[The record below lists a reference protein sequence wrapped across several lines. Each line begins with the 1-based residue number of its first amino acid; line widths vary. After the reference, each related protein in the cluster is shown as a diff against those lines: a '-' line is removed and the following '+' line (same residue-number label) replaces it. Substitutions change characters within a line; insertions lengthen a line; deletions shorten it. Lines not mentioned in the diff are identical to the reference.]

1 MEFHKTSE
9 INDQKNLS
17 HVLGFHKI
25 MNEKDIMLVYCGEF
39 SQELNKTLLSF
50 TERKFKSENIEDNTR
65 RKIFNIMVEI
75 LQNISKN
82 RIEKLED
89 TPDRDAVFILGDN
102 QEDYI
107 LISSNMIRN
116 DKIGPLKERI
126 DQVNLL
132 DKEGLKQLYKEVRL
146 NAAFSDKAGAGIGI
160 IDIARKSEK
169 RIEYGFEEISN
180 DYSVFSLLIRVTK
193 EKNQI
198 ISDGN
203 N

>member
-1 MEFHKTSE
+1 MELHKTSE
-9 INDQKNLS
+9 MNHQKSLS

-50 TERKFKSENIEDNTR
+50 TERKFKSENVEDNTR
-65 RKIFNIMVEI
+65 RKIFNIMVEL

-82 RIEKLED
+82 KIENSEN
-89 TPDRDAVFILGDN
+89 TPEKDSVFILGANPD
-102 QEDYI
+102 EYI

-116 DKIGPLKERI
+116 DKIAPLKDRI
-126 DQVNLL
+126 DQVNSL
-132 DKEGLKQLYKEVRL
+132 DKEGLKQLYKDVRL
-146 NAAFSDKAGAGIGI
+146 NASFSEKSGAGIGI

-169 RIEYGFEEISN
+169 KLEYGFEELTGE
-180 DYSVFSLLIRVTK
+180 YSVFSLLIRVIK
-193 EKNQI
+193 EKNQN

>member
-1 MEFHKTSE
+1 
-9 INDQKNLS
+9 
-17 HVLGFHKI
+17 

-50 TERKFKSENIEDNTR
+50 TERKFKSENVEDNTR
-65 RKIFNIMVEI
+65 RKIFNIMVEL

-82 RIEKLED
+82 KIENSEN
-89 TPDRDAVFILGDN
+89 TPEKDSVFILGANPD
-102 QEDYI
+102 EYI

-116 DKIGPLKERI
+116 DKIAPLKDRI
-126 DQVNLL
+126 DQVNSL
-132 DKEGLKQLYKEVRL
+132 DKEGLKQLYKDVRL
-146 NAAFSDKAGAGIGI
+146 NASFSEKSGAGIGI

-169 RIEYGFEEISN
+169 KLEYGFEELTGE
-180 DYSVFSLLIRVTK
+180 YSVFSLLIRVIK
-193 EKNQI
+193 EKNQN